1 MNQARRVLTGCG
13 LVLGAAGFFLLGL
26 WPIDIQP

>member
-26 WPIDIQP
+26 GPIDIQP